1 MIFTFRYHQESIV
14 VLISCTKH
22 FLFSYLPEAYNFAK
36 HKEPLLFSN
45 QSKIHMRANRA
56 FPQ

>member
-14 VLISCTKH
+14 VLVENMTSVAILISCTKH
-22 FLFSYLPEAYNFAK
+22 I
-36 HKEPLLFSN
+36 LFSN